1 MPIVKPS
8 HTESKPMPVLSGT
21 RKFVAFR
28 PLAIASGLL
37 LAVATSGCGVLEDRS
52 ERYVNEKEGDS
63 LELPEKADSSR
74 FSQIMPV
81 RQINS
86 ADASKMY
93 PSDIPRPPDMTS
105 EILEENYVVEEL
117 DNRVWLLVND
127 VPGRIW
133 PAVTAYMNDQG
144 LGVAHDNPQ
153 LGLLQSE
160 LANFSMRARELLEL
174 PSEPAEATAAE
185 PKVVLQ
191 VRIAPGVRRK
201 TTEIQVRKL
210 TSQNPATEGA
220 AWPDELISWRG
231 VSEPTAEQLALQ
243 KRLLAGMGEFLKAR
257 EENKSFSRAASG
269 MVAKPLVK
277 LVSEGD
283 KAQSIQMDL
292 DYGRSWAEVN
302 RSITESHIEVVD
314 LNRSEGWLFVD
325 ARTAEER
332 DPGWFSWFSD
342 KEKARH
348 THTINL
354 SDRDGRVQVTA
365 EEAEGYAGDKR
376 AEDLLTKLFDYLY

>member
-1 MPIVKPS
+1 
-8 HTESKPMPVLSGT
+8 MPVLSGT
-21 RKFVAFR
+21 SKFIAFR

-74 FSQIMPV
+74 FSQTMPV
-81 RQINS
+81 RQIHS

-105 EILEENYVVEEL
+105 EILEENYVIEEL
-117 DNRVWLLVND
+117 DRRAWLLVND

-144 LGVAHDNPQ
+144 LGVAYDNPQ

-160 LANFSMRARELLEL
+160 LANFSRRARELLEL
-174 PSEPAEATAAE
+174 SSEPAEATAAE
-185 PKVVLQ
+185 PKAVLQ

-210 TSQNPATEGA
+210 TSQRSAAEGSP
-220 AWPDELISWRG
+220 WPDELISWRG
-231 VSEPTAEQLALQ
+231 VSDPSPGQLALQ
-243 KRLLAGMGEFLKAR
+243 KRLLAGLGEFLKAR

-269 MVAKPLVK
+269 MAAKPLVK
-277 LVSEGD
+277 LVSEDD

-302 RSITESHIEVVD
+302 RSITESHIEVID

-348 THTINL
+348 THTVNL
-354 SDRDGRVQVTA
+354 VDRDGRVQVTA
-365 EEAEGYAGDKR
+365 EEAESYSGDRR
-376 AEDLLTKLFDYLY
+376 AEDLLTQLFDYLY

>member
-1 MPIVKPS
+1 
-8 HTESKPMPVLSGT
+8 
-21 RKFVAFR
+21 
-28 PLAIASGLL
+28 
-37 LAVATSGCGVLEDRS
+37 
-52 ERYVNEKEGDS
+52 RYVNAKEGS
-63 LELPEKADSSR
+63 PLELPETANDSR
-74 FSQIMPV
+74 FSQVMPV

-93 PSDIPRPPDMTS
+93 PSDIPQPPDMTS

-117 DNRVWLLVND
+117 DGRVWLLVND

-133 PAVTAYMNDQG
+133 PAVTAYMNEQS

-174 PSEPAEATAAE
+174 PSAPAEATAAE
-185 PKVVLQ
+185 PKALLQ

-210 TSQNPATEGA
+210 TSENTADDSSP
-220 AWPDELISWRG
+220 WPSELIPWRG
-231 VSEPTAEQLALQ
+231 ISEPSAEQLALQ
-243 KRLLAGMGEFLKAR
+243 KRLLADLGDFLKAS
-257 EENKSFSRAASG
+257 EESKSFSRAASV

-277 LVSEGD
+277 LVTEND
-283 KAQSIQMDL
+283 KAQAIRMDL

-302 RSITESHIEVVD
+302 RSLLESKIEVVD
-314 LNRSEGWLFVD
+314 LNRSEGWFFVD
-325 ARTAEER
+325 FRTADER

-342 KEKARH
+342 KDKARH

-354 SDRDGRVQVTA
+354 VERDGQVQVTA
-365 EEAEGYAGDKR
+365 EEAEGYSGDRR
-376 AEDLLTKLFDYLY
+376 AADLLTQLFDYLY

>member
-1 MPIVKPS
+1 
-8 HTESKPMPVLSGT
+8 MPVLTGT
-21 RKFVAFR
+21 RKFFAFR
-28 PLAIASGLL
+28 HRAIASGLVIA
-37 LAVATSGCGVLEDRS
+37 AVMSGCSLVEDRS
-52 ERYVNEKEGDS
+52 ERYVNAKEGS
-63 LELPEKADSSR
+63 PLELPETANDSR
-74 FSQIMPV
+74 FSQVMPI

-93 PSDIPRPPDMTS
+93 PSDIPQPPDMTS

-117 DNRVWLLVND
+117 DGRVWLLVND

-133 PAVTAYMNDQG
+133 PAVTAYMNEQS

-174 PSEPAEATAAE
+174 PSAPAEATAAE
-185 PKVVLQ
+185 PKAVLQ

-210 TSQNPATEGA
+210 TSENTADDSAP
-220 AWPDELISWRG
+220 WPSELIPWRG
-231 VSEPTAEQLALQ
+231 ISEPSAEQLALQ
-243 KRLLAGMGEFLKAR
+243 KRLLANLGDFLKAS
-257 EENKSFSRAASG
+257 EESKSVSRAASVI
-269 MVAKPLVK
+269 VAKPLVK
-277 LVSEGD
+277 LVTEND
-283 KAQSIQMDL
+283 EAQAIRMDL

-302 RSITESHIEVVD
+302 RSLLESKIEVVD
-314 LNRSEGWLFVD
+314 LNRSEGWFFVD
-325 ARTAEER
+325 FRTVDER

-354 SDRDGRVQVTA
+354 VERDGQVQVTA
-365 EEAEGYAGDKR
+365 EEAEGYSGDRR
-376 AEDLLTKLFDYLY
+376 AADLLTQLFDYLY

>member
-1 MPIVKPS
+1 
-8 HTESKPMPVLSGT
+8 MPVLSRT
-21 RKFVAFR
+21 RKVVAFR

-37 LAVATSGCGVLEDRS
+37 LAIATSGCSLLEDRS
-52 ERYVNEKEGDS
+52 ERYVNEKEGDP
-63 LELPEKADSSR
+63 LALPETADSSR
-74 FSQIMPV
+74 FSQVMPV

-86 ADASKMY
+86 VDASKMY

-105 EILEENYVVEEL
+105 EILEEDYVVEEL
-117 DNRVWLLVND
+117 DNRAWLLVND

-133 PAVTAYMNDQG
+133 PAVTAYMNDEG
-144 LGVAHDNPQ
+144 LGVAYDNPQ

-160 LANFSMRARELLEL
+160 LANFSRRARELLEL
-174 PSEPAEATAAE
+174 SSEPAEATTAE
-185 PKVVLQ
+185 AKAILQ

-210 TSQNPATEGA
+210 TSQNATAQGVS
-220 AWPDELISWRG
+220 WPGELVSWRG
-231 VSEPTAEQLALQ
+231 TSEPSAEQLALQ
-243 KRLLAGMGEFLKAR
+243 KRVLADLGEFLKAR

-269 MVAKPLVK
+269 MVTKPLVK
-277 LVSEGD
+277 LVSEND
-283 KAQSIQMDL
+283 TAKAIQMDL

-325 ARTAEER
+325 GRTADER

-354 SDRDGRVQVTA
+354 VDRDGRIQVTA
-365 EEAEGYAGDKR
+365 AKAEGYSGDRR
-376 AEDLLTKLFDYLY
+376 AEDLLTQLFDYLY